1 MRTIQHSATNF
12 GRFGLIRSA
21 LAVALSGVLFVTS
34 AGAFLY
40 RALAGQVQDRVID
53 INSFV
58 TNSSDTQTPDSFE
71 GRAVNVLVLGI
82 DSREGK
88 NSDLGAGDS
97 EDVGGLRND
106 STMVVHISADR
117 TRLQVLS
124 IPRDTLV
131 DIPSCRHADNTS
143 SAPQTDVMFNTSMFT
158 GANGGADASD
168 VAPGVACVKATVEQM
183 SGMALDAFM
192 VVDFAGFISMVD
204 ALGGVWF
211 NIPEDI
217 ADDDAGLY
225 IDQGCWKL
233 GGTHALAYMRAR
245 YSLEDGTDISRIG
258 RQQQLI
264 SAIMRELQS
273 KNYVT
278 DLPSLVSFLQAAIA
292 TVNISSN
299 LADPMADATLLVN
312 LMSKLD
318 RANMQF
324 VTLPVVAPPWDENRR
339 IAAEPLASKV
349 WQAIEDDQALP
360 VGTEYTD
367 GNGAHLTVPDPNAG
381 SSSAPGAGDSSQG
394 QGASPSAPGQGAAPS
409 NPGQGSED
417 STSSQTDV
425 AQANNSAE
433 AEAKNQVDTCPPAD
447 KR

>member
-1 MRTIQHSATNF
+1 MD
-12 GRFGLIRSA
+12 
-21 LAVALSGVLFVTS
+21 
-34 AGAFLY
+34 Y
-40 RALAGQVQDRVID
+40 RIPERQDFSPAR
-53 INSFV
+53 
-58 TNSSDTQTPDSFE
+58 
-71 GRAVNVLVLGI
+71 VLV
-82 DSREGK
+82 
-88 NSDLGAGDS
+88 
-97 EDVGGLRND
+97 VG
-106 STMVVHISADR
+106 
-117 TRLQVLS
+117 
-124 IPRDTLV
+124 
-131 DIPSCRHADNTS
+131 
-143 SAPQTDVMFNTSMFT
+143 DVMLDRYWFGDVSRISPEAPVPVARITKT
-158 GANGGADASD
+158 EHRAGGAAN
-168 VAPGVACVKATVEQM
+168 VARNIA
-183 SGMALDAFM
+183 
-192 VVDFAGFISMVD
+192 
-204 ALGGVWF
+204 ALGGQAALLAF
-211 NIPEDI
+211 CGK
-217 ADDDAGLY
+217 DDAADTLEGLMR
-225 IDQGCWKL
+225 DNGVAPHLERCPGFETTLKL
-233 GGTHALAYMRAR
+233 RVLA
-245 YSLEDGTDISRIG
+245 

-339 IAAEPLASKV
+339 ITAEPLASKV

>member
-131 DIPSCRHADNTS
+131 DIPECTTLDGGKTDASEDAPFN
-143 SAPQTDVMFNTSMFT
+143 SAF
-158 GANGGADASD
+158 ANGAGRPRSCSTPRCS
-168 VAPGVACVKATVEQM
+168 PGPT
-183 SGMALDAFM
+183 
-192 VVDFAGFISMVD
+192 
-204 ALGGVWF
+204 
-211 NIPEDI
+211 
-217 ADDDAGLY
+217 
-225 IDQGCWKL
+225 
-233 GGTHALAYMRAR
+233 
-245 YSLEDGTDISRIG
+245 
-258 RQQQLI
+258 
-264 SAIMRELQS
+264 
-273 KNYVT
+273 
-278 DLPSLVSFLQAAIA
+278 
-292 TVNISSN
+292 
-299 LADPMADATLLVN
+299 
-312 LMSKLD
+312 
-318 RANMQF
+318 
-324 VTLPVVAPPWDENRR
+324 
-339 IAAEPLASKV
+339 
-349 WQAIEDDQALP
+349 
-360 VGTEYTD
+360 
-367 GNGAHLTVPDPNAG
+367 
-381 SSSAPGAGDSSQG
+381 
-394 QGASPSAPGQGAAPS
+394 AAPR
-409 NPGQGSED
+409 PR
-417 STSSQTDV
+417 TSRRAWPV
-425 AQANNSAE
+425 
-433 AEAKNQVDTCPPAD
+433 
-447 KR
+447 

>member
-40 RALAGQVQDRVID
+40 RALASQVQDRVID

-58 TNSSDTQTPDSFE
+58 TDSSDTQTPDSFE
-71 GRAVNVLVLGI
+71 GRAVNILVLGI

-217 ADDDAGLY
+217 ADDEAGLY
-225 IDQGCWKL
+225 IDEGCWKL
-233 GGTHALAYMRAR
+233 GGTHALAYMRACLL
-245 YSLEDGTDISRIG
+245 YTSDAAD
-258 RQQQLI
+258 
-264 SAIMRELQS
+264 EL
-273 KNYVT
+273 
-278 DLPSLVSFLQAAIA
+278 
-292 TVNISSN
+292 
-299 LADPMADATLLVN
+299 
-312 LMSKLD
+312 
-318 RANMQF
+318 
-324 VTLPVVAPPWDENRR
+324 
-339 IAAEPLASKV
+339 
-349 WQAIEDDQALP
+349 
-360 VGTEYTD
+360 
-367 GNGAHLTVPDPNAG
+367 
-381 SSSAPGAGDSSQG
+381 
-394 QGASPSAPGQGAAPS
+394 
-409 NPGQGSED
+409 
-417 STSSQTDV
+417 
-425 AQANNSAE
+425 
-433 AEAKNQVDTCPPAD
+433 
-447 KR
+447 

>member
-131 DIPSCRHADNTS
+131 DIPSCRHADGS
-143 SAPQTDVMFNTSMFT
+143 SSDPQTEVMFNTSMFT
-158 GANGGADASD
+158 GADGGSEASD

-183 SGMALDAFM
+183 SGMAVDAFM

-211 NIPEDI
+211 NIPHRI
-217 ADDDAGLY
+217 DDEEAQLY
-225 IDQGCWKL
+225 IDAGCYKL
-233 GGTHALAYMRAR
+233 DGTHSLAYMRSR
-245 YSLEDGTDISRIG
+245 KGQGDGSDISRIG

-264 SAIMRELQS
+264 SAMVRELQS

-278 DLPSLVSFLQAAIA
+278 DPGALINFLQAAIRAVKVSPNLGDA
-292 TVNISSN
+292 T
-299 LADPMADATLLVN
+299 ADAALLVN
-312 LMSKLD
+312 VLSKAD
-318 RANMQF
+318 RANIQF
-324 VTLPVVAPPWDENRR
+324 VTMPVEEPSWDPNRR
-339 IAAEPLASKV
+339 IASEPMARNV
-349 WQAIEDDQALP
+349 WNALQRDQALP
-360 VGTEYTD
+360 VGTTYTD
-367 GNGAHLTVPDPNAG
+367 GNGAQLVVPDPNAAPQ
-381 SSSAPGAGDSSQG
+381 SS
-394 QGASPSAPGQGAAPS
+394 AAPS
-409 NPGQGSED
+409 EQDNNPSTPSTEEGSTDNTEQSVSVD
-417 STSSQTDV
+417 NNAANEAAAQQTV
-425 AQANNSAE
+425 AS
-433 AEAKNQVDTCPPAD
+433 CPPKD
-447 KR
+447 K